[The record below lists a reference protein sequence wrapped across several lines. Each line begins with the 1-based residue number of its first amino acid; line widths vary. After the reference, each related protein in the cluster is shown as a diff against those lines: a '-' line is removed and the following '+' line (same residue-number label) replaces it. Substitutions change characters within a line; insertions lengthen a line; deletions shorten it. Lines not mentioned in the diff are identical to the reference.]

1 VITAKL
7 FSFKGILLEVLFTIV
22 NNNPETVHLLL
33 GKSNRVALTAWKL
46 SPFRNDVKQKFCK
59 REKHCNLA
67 VDYQMAYVFR

>member
-1 VITAKL
+1 MIAAKL
-7 FSFKGILLEVLFTIV
+7 FSFKGTLLEVLFTMV
-22 NNNPETVHLLL
+22 NNNPETDTFYR
-33 GKSNRVALTAWKL
+33 GKSSRVALTPWKL